1 MIGERLK
8 ELRKKNGYTQ
18 VTLADNLGVSKGT
31 VAMWETDKRMPDFD
45 KLNELCD
52 LFDVRLDYL
61 TGRSDDASSPKLSE
75 NDVISIK
82 ACMNVDKDGFHK
94 EVAKLTFSNG
104 SKIYADIRGDANTTA
119 MYDVLAVLCQLKPKS
134 KNIYKLT
141 DIEEVVDNA

>member
-61 TGRSDDASSPKLSE
+61 TGRSDDASSPKLTEEDIAQIGRWAIADDYSE
-75 NDVISIK
+75 TLRLYASLDSYGK
-82 ACMNVDKDGFHK
+82 AAVDALIRSERLRCLDQDTLEKTDK
-94 EVAKLTFSNG
+94 T
-104 SKIYADIRGDANTTA
+104 KIRV
-119 MYDVLAVLCQLKPKS
+119 MMEK
-134 KNIYKLT
+134 
-141 DIEEVVDNA
+141 

>member
-8 ELRKKNGYTQ
+8 ELRRKNGYTQ

-61 TGRSDDASSPKLSE
+61 TGRSDDASSPKLTEEGIDQLGRWVIEDDYSE
-75 NDVISIK
+75 TLRMYASLDSYGKAAVDALIRSERLRCLDQDTLEKIDKTKIRVI
-82 ACMNVDKDGFHK
+82 
-94 EVAKLTFSNG
+94 
-104 SKIYADIRGDANTTA
+104 
-119 MYDVLAVLCQLKPKS
+119 
-134 KNIYKLT
+134 
-141 DIEEVVDNA
+141 IEK